1 MASAP
6 THPPT
11 LPSSLDYPRI
21 KLLAIGDAGV
31 GKSCVI
37 KRYCEGR
44 FVAKYIPTI
53 GIDFGVKKVA
63 VNKAAVLQRRKSAPS
78 SSAATA
84 QSGSS
89 SDGGSG
95 GTSVIPA
102 AVRVNFW
109 DSSGD
114 DGYLEVRNEFYE
126 AAQGVLLMYDVR
138 NVKSFAALERW
149 WEEVSM
155 YCQGMPSSA
164 SGGGG
169 CGCGSASPGDAATVG
184 AAGKRTSVSNTV
196 TSSTAAGKA
205 VGRTDG
211 KAPIVVLCANKVDDT
226 VAPGAAAPPARAVR
240 EAEGLAWARE
250 HGCAAYWETSASTGK
265 NVEEVIEDL
274 VMRTVAEFM

>member
-1 MASAP
+1 MPLLLPMPSAP
-6 THPPT
+6 A

-21 KLLAIGDAGV
+21 KLLVIGDVGV

-44 FVAKYIPTI
+44 FVTKYIPTI
-53 GIDFGVKKVA
+53 GIDFGVKKVE
-63 VNKAAVLQRRKSAPS
+63 VNKAAVLQLRRSGPS

-89 SDGGSG
+89 SDGGG
-95 GTSVIPA
+95 CGTSSVVPT

-114 DGYLEVRNEFYE
+114 DNYLEVRNEFYE
-126 AAQGVLLMYDVR
+126 AAQGVLIVYDAR
-138 NVKSFAALERW
+138 NATSFAALQSW
-149 WEEVSM
+149 WEELSM
-155 YCQGMPSSA
+155 YCQGISSAA
-164 SGGGG
+164 SGGGD
-169 CGCGSASPGDAATVG
+169 CGSASPG

-226 VAPGAAAPPARAVR
+226 VVPGASPPQGRAVSEEQGR
-240 EAEGLAWARE
+240 VWARE
-250 HGCAAYWETSASTGK
+250 HSCAAYYETSASTGQ
-265 NVEEVIEDL
+265 NVKEVIEDL
-274 VMRTVAEFM
+274 VVRTVAEFM